1 MKKLPLKT
9 LQNQLTGQ
17 HRLTHLYSTSD
28 TTYIVGESTP
38 AYDNFQAANG
48 VTRVLLVQVKVN
60 DSDNEVKELWVDAHG
75 RETRVFVGL
84 QPGKLFFY
92 LFGWDDI
99 SKELIAESVMVDP
112 GTF

>member
-17 HRLTHLYSTSD
+17 HRLTHVYSTSD
-28 TTYIVGESTP
+28 TTYFVGESKP
-38 AYDNFQAANG
+38 DYGNDQAVNG
-48 VTRVLLVQVKVN
+48 VTRVLLVQVKVKG
-60 DSDNEVKELWVDAHG
+60 SDVEVKELWVDAHD

-92 LFGWDDI
+92 LFGWDDT
-99 SKELIAESVMVDP
+99 SKELIAKSVMVDP
-112 GTF
+112 ATF